1 MAQLTALIS
10 STDTEFRAHVTKC
23 LRASGTSV
31 AVVDERH
38 AAANPPSLAI
48 ADIRQGAQRR

>member
-1 MAQLTALIS
+1 MAQLTVLLS

-31 AVVDERH
+31 AWSTNATR
-38 AAANPPSLAI
+38 PPT
-48 ADIRQGAQRR
+48 RPR